1 MKWQREE
8 YEKSLRMVK
17 SESKGKKPNQAN
29 AKNKEPATNSNNNNN
44 DKNQQESPLRSSEDS
59 VEILGKEM
67 ALEESDMYVIRVIG
81 DISELSEEKA
91 TSSLQSLEAS
101 DSPKQ
106 PEKKILKAVRIGQK
120 RNKKGLE
127 VGGKMT
133 SGDGAPINNRTRKN
147 KRQREVSSVDTN
159 PMKKFRNPQR
169 SVP

>member
-17 SESKGKKPNQAN
+17 SESKGKKPNH
-29 AKNKEPATNSNNNNN
+29 AKNKEPATNSNNNNDN
-44 DKNQQESPLRSSEDS
+44 NQQESPLRSSEDS

-106 PEKKILKAVRIGQK
+106 PEKKILKAARIGQK

>member
-1 MKWQREE
+1 
-8 YEKSLRMVK
+8 MVK
-17 SESKGKKPNQAN
+17 SESKGKKPNH
-29 AKNKEPATNSNNNNN
+29 AKNKEPATNSNNNNDN
-44 DKNQQESPLRSSEDS
+44 NQQESPLRSSEDS
-59 VEILGKEM
+59 VVILGKEI

>member
-17 SESKGKKPNQAN
+17 SESKGKKPNH
-29 AKNKEPATNSNNNNN
+29 AKNKEPATNSNNNNDN
-44 DKNQQESPLRSSEDS
+44 NQQESPLRSSEDS
-59 VEILGKEM
+59 VVILGKEI

-106 PEKKILKAVRIGQK
+106 PEKKILKAARIGQK